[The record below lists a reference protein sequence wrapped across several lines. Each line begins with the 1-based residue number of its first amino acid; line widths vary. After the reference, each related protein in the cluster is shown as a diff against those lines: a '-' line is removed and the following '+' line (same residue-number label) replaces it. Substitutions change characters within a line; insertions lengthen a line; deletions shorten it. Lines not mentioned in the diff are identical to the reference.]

1 MKKINSNCTVQRQ
14 LNQTASEE
22 LSKTAAVWDK
32 REFNCIREDTAYN
45 RVAEFQV
52 IFTKKTPLISG
63 STPHWKNPLW
73 ICQTHIN
80 IMETYFQMKKFH
92 DWRICKFMSTQGPL
106 SVITP
111 KNLLIKVLDKDPFG
125 YNHQRRIDI
134 GKHFLLKVTQ
144 KAVS

>member
-1 MKKINSNCTVQRQ
+1 MQRQ
-14 LNQTASEE
+14 LNQTASEDC
-22 LSKTAAVWDK
+22 SKTSAVWDK
-32 REFNCIREDTAYN
+32 KGFNCIREDTAYN

-52 IFTKKTPLISG
+52 IFTGKNTDFWFN
-63 STPHWKNPLW
+63 PHWKNPLL

-80 IMETYFQMKKFH
+80 IMETYFQMEKLH
-92 DWRICKFMSTQGPL
+92 DWRICKFMSTQGTL
-106 SVITP
+106 SFITP

-125 YNHQRRIDI
+125 YNHQHRIDI